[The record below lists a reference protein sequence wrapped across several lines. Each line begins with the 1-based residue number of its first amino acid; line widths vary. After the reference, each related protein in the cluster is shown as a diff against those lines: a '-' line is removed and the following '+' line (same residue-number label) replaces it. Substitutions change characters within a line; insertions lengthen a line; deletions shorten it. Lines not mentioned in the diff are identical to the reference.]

1 MRKKHTISDN
11 LYFSGV
17 GIHSGEVV
25 DCTLKPSDAGCVIF
39 HRNDLNHR
47 EFRLDP
53 GRVETRNSTTLLVGR
68 HRIQTVEHLLAA
80 LSAMEIDS
88 VVVELSGGEVPV
100 MDGSALPFIEALR
113 NAGLTS
119 LEQARPHLRI
129 REAFTLHEDEASIRM
144 MPASRLEIFYRIQ
157 FDHPLIGI
165 QEKELFMDKETFM
178 REVAPAR
185 TFGFV
190 RELKALHERNLARG
204 AGLQNVIGLDDEGVV
219 NGSLRFPDEFVRHKI
234 LDLIGDLSL
243 LGYPLVGRVEADKAG
258 HALHHKAVLHLAAH
272 PDIFELTMDESPQ
285 LQ

>member
-1 MRKKHTISDN
+1 MHTKQTISDE
-11 LYFSGV
+11 LHFSGV
-17 GIHSGEVV
+17 GVHTGEVV

-39 HRNDLNHR
+39 RRNDLKDR

-53 GRVETRNSTTLLVGR
+53 GRVETRNSTALIDGR
-68 HRIQTVEHLLAA
+68 YRIQTVEHLLAA

-88 VVVELSGGEVPV
+88 VLVELSGGEVPV
-100 MDGSALPFIEALR
+100 MDGSALPFMESLR
-113 NAGLTS
+113 NAGRKS
-119 LEQARPHLRI
+119 LGQIRPHLRI
-129 REAFTLHEDEASIRM
+129 REAFTLREAGASIRV
-144 MPASRLEIFYRIQ
+144 MPASRLEILYRIQ

-190 RELKALHERNLARG
+190 HELEALHERNLARG
-204 AGLQNVIGLDDEGVV
+204 AGLNNVIGLDDEGIV
-219 NGSLRFPDEFVRHKI
+219 NGPLRFPDEFVRHKI

-258 HALHHKAVLHLAAH
+258 HALHHKAVLHLADH
-272 PDIFELTMDESPQ
+272 PDIFELTMENSR
-285 LQ
+285 